1 MSLEER
7 VKTLQ
12 KKFHEL
18 PEEDYCLQT
27 PKYQSLMKKYETL
40 NKELEDAGYSEQE
53 ITDLYVDA
61 EREYEEEDDDQDY
74 ALIIDQA
81 KAEEILQNL

>member
-27 PKYQSLMKKYETL
+27 PKYQSLMKEYETL

-61 EREYEEEDDDQDY
+61 EREEEDDEQDY

-81 KAEEILQNL
+81 KAEEIIQNL

>member
-1 MSLEER
+1 
-7 VKTLQ
+7 
-12 KKFHEL
+12 
-18 PEEDYCLQT
+18 
-27 PKYQSLMKKYETL
+27 MKKYETL

-53 ITDLYVDA
+53 ITDLYIDA